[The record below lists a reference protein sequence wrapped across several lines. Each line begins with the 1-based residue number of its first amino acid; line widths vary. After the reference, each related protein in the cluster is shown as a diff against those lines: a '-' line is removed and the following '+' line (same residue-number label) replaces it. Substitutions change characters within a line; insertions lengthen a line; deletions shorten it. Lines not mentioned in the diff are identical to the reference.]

1 MKLTGMF
8 LIVASC
14 TAGGYAISGRIGL
27 RMKQIAAF
35 LDFFEYIIKCVT
47 FYKYPIEKIFAL
59 YSNPVLDECGFLG
72 KLAKNGRV
80 NGVYLNPWK
89 ASLAECTEGQTLSLK
104 DAEYKIIESFGE
116 RLGMGQLDEQAYHMT
131 VCRDKLQNLYKEQNE
146 KAGKDMKLYRLSG
159 GLIGLFVCILLI

>member
-14 TAGGYAISGRIGL
+14 TAGGFAISGKIGL
-27 RMKQIAAF
+27 RMKQIDSF

-47 FYKYPIEKIFAL
+47 VYRYPIEKIFAL

-72 KLAKNGRV
+72 KLAKNGRI

-89 ASLAECTEGQTLSLK
+89 ISLEECMEEQKLSLK
-104 DAEYKIIESFGE
+104 DGEYKIIEFFGD
-116 RLGMGQLDEQAYHMT
+116 RLGIGQLDEQSHHMT
-131 VCRDKLQNLYKEQNE
+131 SCRDKLRGLYKEQSE
-146 KAGKDMKLYRLSG
+146 KAGKDMKLYQLSG
-159 GLIGLFVCILLI
+159 GLIGLFICILLI